1 KLFNDTKDY
10 LDNFNKQT
18 YINYNIQSIKYIDV
32 DNYQHRNNLVLMKT
46 AYSGDANSNSS
57 NPVDVT
63 QDINI
68 KANVTFMEK

>member
-1 KLFNDTKDY
+1 
-10 LDNFNKQT
+10 
-18 YINYNIQSIKYIDV
+18 
-32 DNYQHRNNLVLMKT
+32 MKT

-57 NPVDVT
+57 NPVAVT